1 MLACGIDRCYI
12 VTSEKASCL
21 VTVAAVCNVSG
32 LASING
38 KVTKHV
44 YTYSEMS
51 MHYYASC

>member
-1 MLACGIDRCYI
+1 MLACGIDICYI

-21 VTVAAVCNVSG
+21 ATVAAACNVSG
-32 LASING
+32 LALL
-38 KVTKHV
+38 VAKHV